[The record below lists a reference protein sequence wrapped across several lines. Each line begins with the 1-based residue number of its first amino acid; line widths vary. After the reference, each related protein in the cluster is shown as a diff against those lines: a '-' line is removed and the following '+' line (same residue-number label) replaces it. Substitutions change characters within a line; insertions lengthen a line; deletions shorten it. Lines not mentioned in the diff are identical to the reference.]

1 MFPRLRGQ
9 ETFVAETFFASE
21 KQKMFLTFFRNIL
34 FFQEM
39 FPRLRG
45 EETMFPQQCFRNNV
59 SSFAGAFTT
68 LRLLFVRK
76 FLNHRRSSPPIPNR
90 FNLRSKHS
98 WGTLSNALAKS
109 RKIASVALELFLDT
123 AQSLKQLRS

>member
-34 FFQEM
+34 SFQQM

-59 SSFAGAFTT
+59 SSFAGG
-68 LRLLFVRK
+68 LRAK
-76 FLNHRRSSPPIPNR
+76 GLNSPKKV
-90 FNLRSKHS
+90 L
-98 WGTLSNALAKS
+98 
-109 RKIASVALELFLDT
+109 
-123 AQSLKQLRS
+123 Q

>member
-34 FFQEM
+34 FLQQM

-45 EETMFPQQCFRNNV
+45 QGTMFPQQCFRDNV
-59 SSFAGAFTT
+59 SSFAGA
-68 LRLLFVRK
+68 LR
-76 FLNHRRSSPPIPNR
+76 
-90 FNLRSKHS
+90 
-98 WGTLSNALAKS
+98 
-109 RKIASVALELFLDT
+109 
-123 AQSLKQLRS
+123 KQLVTLKYSTNKLLEGGRITELLKPTGMIIARVCIAGP

>member
-34 FFQEM
+34 FFNKCFPVCAARKQCFRNSVSAAM

-45 EETMFPQQCFRNNV
+45 PLETVV
-59 SSFAGAFTT
+59 SS
-68 LRLLFVRK
+68 LLLTRETKIYFNSSFVIQTPTIVPVE
-76 FLNHRRSSPPIPNR
+76 FILC
-90 FNLRSKHS
+90 
-98 WGTLSNALAKS
+98 
-109 RKIASVALELFLDT
+109 
-123 AQSLKQLRS
+123 SL